1 MEQIEQRFKEL
12 SEKEFR
18 ILGIAYRDMSQ
29 QTTIKKEQENGM
41 TFLRLLLFF
50 DPLKPDIAKT
60 IENMEQLGISLKI
73 TTGDNKLVA
82 ARISRNVGFTDSEIL
97 TGSEIARMSSE
108 ALIRKVNDID
118 IFAEVEPNQKEHI
131 IFALKKRR
139 NVVEYMETVL
149 MTHLLFMQPM

>member
-60 IENMEQLGISLKI
+60 IENMEQLGVSLKI
-73 TTGDNKLVA
+73 ITGDNKLVA
-82 ARISRNVGFTDSEIL
+82 ARISRNVGLTDSEIL

-131 IFALKKRR
+131 ILHSRR
-139 NVVEYMETVL
+139 EEMSLSIWRRY
-149 MTHLLFMQPM
+149 